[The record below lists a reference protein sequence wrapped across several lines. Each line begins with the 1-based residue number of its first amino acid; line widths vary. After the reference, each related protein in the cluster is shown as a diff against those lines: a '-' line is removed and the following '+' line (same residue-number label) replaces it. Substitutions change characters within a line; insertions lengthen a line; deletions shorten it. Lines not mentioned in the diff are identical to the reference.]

1 MAEIKS
7 HQFYEQSPLLGAR
20 SGQDAIDRANETSSR
35 RRMAEKLLESSSGFR
50 RIDHPLQGVAQM
62 AQAGVGAYMQNQADK
77 EHDARQAKYD
87 KDYSSIVGG
96 LRETRGEDSIRTPG
110 VGNVSFPGSVQQK
123 TEPIPGSMQRAL
135 EIAQGID
142 NPDIKLLRNDLTI
155 AQYQNE
161 QASLAAAAQRKQ
173 EEADYRRKKAIDA
186 EYKEPPVDKFG
197 GSHIVVDPNSSTGY
211 SRVRINQAGEKQIL
225 GEAPAPRELFNPNAG
240 QNEARYKA
248 TTERYNQA
256 TNNLTEA
263 DTVLADVQS
272 MLDLVEKVDSGSFAE
287 TKLAM
292 RKVSLALGL
301 DVDVDS
307 IADAEAMRSKGMDF
321 VLQRIAKTK
330 GAISEKEMKAFK
342 EASAGIEN
350 TQAGNRMILELA
362 RKVAERLKFESNAVR
377 DAWGQNQSITV
388 YDLDNVR
395 INARKEFNE
404 QGGLS
409 VEPATGEPAT
419 TSVVDPPPGS
429 TVPIEQMDAVQLN
442 KARRGATPE
451 QRVRIGN
458 RLTELGY

>member
-7 HQFYEQSPLLGAR
+7 HQFYQQSPLLQAR
-20 SGQDAIDRANETSSR
+20 SGQEAIDRANETSSR
-35 RRMAEKLLESSSGFR
+35 RRMAEKLLEGSSGFR
-50 RIDHPLQGVAQM
+50 RIDHPFQGLAQM
-62 AQAGVGAYMQNQADK
+62 AQAGIGAYMQNQADK

-173 EEADYRRKKAIDA
+173 EEDDYRRNKEIDA
-186 EYKEPPVDKFG
+186 EFKDPPVDKF
-197 GSHIVVDPNSSTGY
+197 SSPYVVVDSNSSTGY
-211 SRVRINQAGEKQIL
+211 SRKRTNQAGTVETL
-225 GEAPAPRELFNPNAG
+225 GEAPAPRELFNPNASRD
-240 QNEARYKA
+240 EAQYKA
-248 TTERYNQA
+248 TTERYDQA
-256 TNNLTEA
+256 TANLNEA

-292 RKVSLALGL
+292 RKVSLAFGL
-301 DVDVDS
+301 DVDVES

-330 GAISEKEMKAFK
+330 GAISEKEMEAFK
-342 EASAGIEN
+342 KASAGIEN
-350 TQAGNRMILELA
+350 TPAGNRMILALA
-362 RKVAERLKFESNAVR
+362 QKVAERLKFESNAVR
-377 DAWGQNQSITV
+377 DAWGKNRSISV

-409 VEPATGEPAT
+409 VEPVIGESVT
-419 TSVVDPPPGS
+419 TSVVDTPPGS

-442 KARRGATPE
+442 NALRGATPE
-451 QRVRIGN
+451 QRAQIGN